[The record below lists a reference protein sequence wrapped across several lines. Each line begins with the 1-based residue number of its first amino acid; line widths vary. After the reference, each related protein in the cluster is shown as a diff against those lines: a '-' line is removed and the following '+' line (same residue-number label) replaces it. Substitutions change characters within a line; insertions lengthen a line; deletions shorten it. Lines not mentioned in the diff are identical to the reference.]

1 MDDPDSQR
9 WKEFENIGEDAVR
22 GKVSLGLYSGA
33 NLRRAKAW
41 LEKKNQARS
50 SESSRRKE
58 ASNSEQSRTARSAK
72 NAAWAAAIAAIIAA
86 IITAISAVI
95 VLTS

>member
-22 GKVSLGLYSGA
+22 EKVSLGLYSGT
-33 NLRRAKAW
+33 NLRNANAW
-41 LEKKNQARS
+41 LEKQNQARS

-58 ASNSEQSRTARSAK
+58 ASSSEQSRIARSAK
-72 NAAWAAAIAAIIAA
+72 NAAWAAAIAAIVAA
-86 IITAISAVI
+86 IFAIIAFVS
-95 VLTS
+95 